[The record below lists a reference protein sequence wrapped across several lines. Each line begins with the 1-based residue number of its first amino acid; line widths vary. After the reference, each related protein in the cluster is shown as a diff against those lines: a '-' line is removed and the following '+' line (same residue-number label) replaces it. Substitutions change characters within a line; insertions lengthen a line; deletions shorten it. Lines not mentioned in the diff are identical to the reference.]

1 MYHRKEWRSQVV
13 WSILQ
18 SLLLLDNT
26 IVNVSDTAISAD
38 NCPSISLH
46 SNVMLRETTE
56 EAITKAD
63 QILESAQSS
72 EVSSDPQAMQSVRLQ
87 FSYTQVLK
95 VKLVS
100 WIDRILYSYVLA
112 SY

>member
-1 MYHRKEWRSQVV
+1 
-13 WSILQ
+13 
-18 SLLLLDNT
+18 
-26 IVNVSDTAISAD
+26 
-38 NCPSISLH
+38 
-46 SNVMLRETTE
+46 MLRETTE

-100 WIDRILYSYVLA
+100 WIDRILYSYVL
-112 SY
+112 